1 MKDAMTEGNA
11 APAKGGRL
19 ESLDVLRGFD
29 MFFIFLPDPAPCII
43 FVFLAMIG
51 LGDTA
56 FAAQFDHVRWSG
68 LHFYD
73 CIFPLFLFIAG
84 VTWPYSLAN
93 QRAKGSSDLKISLK
107 ILRRSALLFLLGA
120 MVQTKIDGLQETGIL
135 QFDWQTFRVW
145 SVIGRIGIAW
155 GVSAFLYLWFG
166 RRSRIMIAIA
176 ILLGMWAL
184 MRFAVAPGAPD
195 GVNPLI
201 DRQWMWARWFDTNFL
216 TTAHRAE
223 GGVATITMVVT
234 AMFGVFAGEILRS
247 EASPSRKA
255 LNLLGYSALL
265 TVCGLAVAFAFGGWS
280 MPIVKGIWSSSFALV
295 AGGISATLLAAFYWM
310 IDIKGWRRWGFF
322 FKVIGMNA
330 ITIYILVR
338 TILPYEFEKA
348 YFFGG
353 ISKYLSP
360 EVAEFVSQAG
370 LIALGWLLLLY
381 LYRKKIF
388 LRV

>member
-1 MKDAMTEGNA
+1 MSEANEQ
-11 APAKGGRL
+11 PVVSKGGRL

-29 MFFIFLPDPAPCII
+29 MFFIFLPDPAPCVV

-84 VTWPYSLAN
+84 VTWPYSLAA
-93 QRAKGSSDLKISLK
+93 QRAKGASTAAISWK
-107 ILRRSALLFLLGA
+107 ILRRAFLLFLLGA
-120 MVQTKIDGLQETGIL
+120 MVQTKIDGVQETGFL
-135 QFDWQTFRVW
+135 QFDGATFRVW

-166 RRSRIMIAIA
+166 RRTRIVIVVA

-195 GVNPLI
+195 GVDPMI
-201 DRQWMWARWFDTNFL
+201 DRQWMWARWFDKNFL
-216 TTAHRAE
+216 TTAHRPE
-223 GGVATITMVVT
+223 GGVATIAMVAT
-234 AMFGVFAGEILRS
+234 AMFGVFAGEILRGV
-247 EASPSRKA
+247 ASPTRKT
-255 LNLLGYSALL
+255 LQLMGYAALL
-265 TVCGLAVAFAFGGWS
+265 AGCGILVAFAFGSWS

-295 AGGISATLLAAFYWM
+295 AGGISALLLAVFYWI
-310 IDIKGWRRWGFF
+310 IDVKGWRRWGFF

-353 ISKYLSP
+353 IAKFLSP
-360 EVAEFVSQAG
+360 PVAEFVSQVG

-381 LYRKKIF
+381 LYHKKIF